1 MAKRKLI
8 ILSLILIVVT
18 CISYMFFRFH
28 TSDFIDDES
37 CFITEPY
44 GDSEK
49 YFYISEDY
57 IAEGCTAL
65 EQGCYERVELEYG
78 GKTILSIYIPVDE
91 NTLERLPSSRYTDGT
106 TIEIDGKTY
115 EIHVND
121 NEYRITRMEE
131 N

>member
-18 CISYMFFRFH
+18 CISYMFFIFH
-28 TSDFIDDES
+28 TSDFIDAES
-37 CFITEPY
+37 GFITEAY

-57 IAEGCTAL
+57 IVEGCVAL
-65 EQGCYERVELEYG
+65 EQGYYERVELEDG

-91 NTLERLPSSRYTDGT
+91 NTLKRLPSSRYTDGT
-106 TIEIDGKTY
+106 TIEIDGKMY

>member
-37 CFITEPY
+37 SFITEAY

-57 IAEGCTAL
+57 IAEGCAAL
-65 EQGCYERVELEYG
+65 KQGCYERVELKDG

-91 NTLERLPSSRYTDGT
+91 NTLERLPSPHYTDGT